1 MTTVHESNLDNNITN
16 TKNTNNVDIRNL
28 APSTGILIADKIA
41 GQMYTKIN
49 GTLGDQVD
57 KNSLSSE
64 DKDLGVDGD
73 AKNMSAERLAAMNGS

>member
-1 MTTVHESNLDNNITN
+1 MWIFATWS
-16 TKNTNNVDIRNL
+16 
-28 APSTGILIADKIA
+28 PSTGKLIADKIA

-73 AKNMSAERLAAMNGS
+73 PKNISAERLAAMNGS